1 MWLPKYLGALVG
13 CSAFRIIGKA
23 PPTFCRERIW
33 LLSMLQASLF
43 FVFLIEPAANV
54 LSGVSRTDAHL
65 GGASLAIGLTLTAI
79 RLMAIPISNAAVD
92 PAPSH
97 GSAVFGGHLWLFP
110 GARPIGGG
118 FH

>member
-79 RLMAIPISNAAVD
+79 RLMAIPSRLRPSIRRPATVVPCSAATCGC
-92 PAPSH
+92 SL
-97 GSAVFGGHLWLFP
+97 GRG
-110 GARPIGGG
+110 PIGGG